1 MSWFKCSGGTG
12 MPSGLQSEMDAVLNK
27 KFNTSTTYPPADW
40 PDDVNLLG
48 VLEVKTASGA
58 IASFSDGAD
67 DVPVKSCS
75 VTFTPSG
82 GGGTPSAPVAI
93 TGVSGLSVTQCP
105 NMCNFNDYNVTAGT
119 NTTVALGDD
128 LTLKK
133 GTYTLSFSI
142 SATVTA
148 TRNRPCY
155 VINGNYTYA
164 DSDYKTSGRYSWTF
178 TLADDTTLSIRWW
191 AHTVS
196 DNITISDFE
205 LNGGSVALP
214 YAPYITPSV
223 VTDTFGQTLYGG
235 TRDLVTDKAE
245 VTFSQEIDLSTL
257 TWNMDNDTRFRSRQP
272 DYLGSAGWSGDWSK
286 TKANCFVCENPATSF
301 SNRSDYSFSNIPQNY
316 YNFDIK
322 VPTGLFADVTAFKTW
337 LADVDGNG
345 THAKLVIE
353 LATPTEITGLTSHN
367 ISTRLGDNNFYAD
380 TGTMSVE
387 YRSSGTE
394 TIVSPTLITKSITAN
409 GTYQASSDNADGYS
423 SVSVTVSANVGTKSI
438 TSNGTYTASSES
450 LDGYSSVTVEVPP
463 YSFMPAY
470 TLTKI
475 VDNSTQQSSFTFTED
490 YHNFSML
497 KIVLYNSSSQI
508 YDNIY
513 VLPSGIDKAFTYS
526 SNHFCVNQQITG
538 YSNIYVTY
546 NQDSL
551 LTWSRVANRN
561 ANIYE
566 IYGMT
571 FTNATM
577 TTEVIY
583 SRDALT
589 SGNVTPTPPTGKN
602 FFDYD
607 AIIYMFNTTDAN
619 ITAFSKWWLTKP
631 KMSISTDAEG
641 YGVPL
646 FVYNNGKPVVMTET
660 SIGTYNFFYVV
671 GINFTAT

>member
-1 MSWFKCSGGTG
+1 MADYAIHDTTLTGIANVIRKKDGTQA
-12 MPSGLQSEMDAVLNK
+12 LID
-27 KFNTSTTYPPADW
+27 PADYA
-40 PDDVNLLG
+40 DRINLMG
-48 VLEVKTASGA
+48 MLEVKTASGA
-58 IASFSDGAD
+58 IASISDGAD
-67 DVPVKSCS
+67 DVPVKSCVVS
-75 VTFTPSG
+75 FTPSG
-82 GGGTPSAPVAI
+82 GGGTPSSPVAI
-93 TGVSGLSVTQCP
+93 VGCSGL
-105 NMCNFNDYNVTAGT
+105 
-119 NTTVALGDD
+119 
-128 LTLKK
+128 
-133 GTYTLSFSI
+133 
-142 SATVTA
+142 TVTNKDNM
-148 TRNRPCY
+148 TTPTQTD
-155 VINGNYTYA
+155 TY
-164 DSDYKTSGRYSWTF
+164 
-178 TLADDTTLSIRWW
+178 
-191 AHTVS
+191 
-196 DNITISDFE
+196 
-205 LNGGSVALP
+205 
-214 YAPYITPSV
+214 
-223 VTDTFGQTLYGG
+223 TDTFGQTIYGG
-235 TRDLVTDKAE
+235 TRDLVTEKVSVTWGYITFDGSNDEVWQKHGSIASWFYIDNAITDGYVNANENNFMVCNEGVQLKYATVAQMTNGQFAFGQPSQTTFRLVFKNTDFTE
-245 VTFSQEIDLSTL
+245 VTD
-257 TWNMDNDTRFRSRQP
+257 
-272 DYLGSAGWSGDWSK
+272 
-286 TKANCFVCENPATSF
+286 
-301 SNRSDYSFSNIPQNY
+301 
-316 YNFDIK
+316 
-322 VPTGLFADVTAFKTW
+322 FKTW
-337 LADVDGNG
+337 LSSNPMTIAY
-345 THAKLVIE
+345 K

-367 ISTRLGDNNFYAD
+367 INTRLGDNNFYAD

-490 YHNFSML
+490 YHNYQML

-526 SNHFCVNQQITG
+526 SNHFCVNQMATG

-619 ITAFSKWWLTKP
+619 ITAFSKWWLSKP
-631 KMSISTDAEG
+631 KTSISTDTEG

>member
-1 MSWFKCSGGTG
+1 MADYAIHDTTLTGIANVIRKKDGTQA
-12 MPSGLQSEMDAVLNK
+12 LID
-27 KFNTSTTYPPADW
+27 PADYA
-40 PDDVNLLG
+40 DRINLMG
-48 VLEVKTASGA
+48 MLEVKTASGA
-58 IASFSDGAD
+58 IASISDGAD
-67 DVPVKSCS
+67 DVPVKSCVVS
-75 VTFTPSG
+75 FTPSG
-82 GGGTPSAPVAI
+82 GGGTPSSPVAI
-93 TGVSGLSVTQCP
+93 VGCSGL
-105 NMCNFNDYNVTAGT
+105 
-119 NTTVALGDD
+119 
-128 LTLKK
+128 
-133 GTYTLSFSI
+133 
-142 SATVTA
+142 TVTNKDNM
-148 TRNRPCY
+148 TTPTQTD
-155 VINGNYTYA
+155 TY
-164 DSDYKTSGRYSWTF
+164 
-178 TLADDTTLSIRWW
+178 
-191 AHTVS
+191 
-196 DNITISDFE
+196 
-205 LNGGSVALP
+205 
-214 YAPYITPSV
+214 
-223 VTDTFGQTLYGG
+223 TDTFGQTIYGG
-235 TRDLVTDKAE
+235 TRDLVTEKASVTYDE
-245 VTFSQEIDLSTL
+245 VDLGSL
-257 TWNMDNDTRFRSRQP
+257 TWTKVT
-272 DYLGSAGWSGDWSK
+272 SGQAPYFASS
-286 TKANCFVCENPATSF
+286 VLNPAYKYVNGNT
-301 SNRSDYSFSNIPQNY
+301 NVKVEGYSQASIGGSGTANGFFVTDGSSVRIR
-316 YNFDIK
+316 DDA
-322 VPTGLFADVTAFKTW
+322 TESMTADQFKTYITGKHI
-337 LADVDGNG
+337 AY
-345 THAKLVIE
+345 E
-353 LATPTEITGLTSHN
+353 LATPTELTGLTSHN
-367 ISTRLGDNNFYAD
+367 INTRLGDNNFYAD

-490 YHNFSML
+490 YHNYQML

-526 SNHFCVNQQITG
+526 SNHFCVNQMATG

-619 ITAFSKWWLTKP
+619 ITAFSKWWLSKP
-631 KMSISTDAEG
+631 KTSISTDTEG